1 MALDTATPIKKPRL
15 SPAGRSPGHRPAGS
29 LSRTTGKGTLGQMRR
44 AWRAYL
50 FLSPGLL
57 IFSVFTVFALLFG
70 FYLTFHEWNLIS
82 QDKPF
87 VGLQNYVDMTQD
99 AGFLKSIVNTFYFT
113 GASVPITMAIGFFLA
128 LLLNQAIKFRGV
140 FRTLFFLPQVTPFV
154 VVAII
159 WKWLYNGDYGLFNF
173 YLLRLHLICEPLLW
187 LRAQHLAMP
196 AVILMSV
203 WSGVGFSMVIY
214 LAGMQ
219 AIPEELY
226 ESARMD
232 GAGALH
238 RLRYITI
245 PMLRP
250 TTLFLLVLGIISSL
264 QVFTQIFV
272 MTSGGPVNKTTTM
285 VYYMYLWAF
294 KYFDMGYASTLA
306 FALFFM
312 LLVFTALQLRLARQG
327 DA

>member
-29 LSRTTGKGTLGQMRR
+29 PSRTSGRGTLTQMRR

-57 IFSVFTVFALLFG
+57 IFSLFTVFALLFG
-70 FYLTFHEWNLIS
+70 FYLTFHEWDLINP
-82 QDKPF
+82 DKPF
-87 VGLQNYVDMTQD
+87 IGLQNYVDMTQD

-113 GASVPITMAIGFFLA
+113 GVSVPITMVIGFFLA
-128 LLLNQAIKFRGV
+128 LMLNQAIRFKGV

-173 YLLRLHLICEPLLW
+173 YLLKLHLIREPLLW
-187 LRAQHLAMP
+187 LADQHLAMP
-196 AVILMSV
+196 AVILMSI

-219 AIPEELY
+219 GIPQELH
-226 ESARMD
+226 EAAKVD
-232 GAGALH
+232 GAGSWS
-238 RLRYITI
+238 RLRHVTI
-245 PMLRP
+245 PMTRRNRVVGASCGIVTCRSRDPRP
-250 TTLFLLVLGIISSL
+250 APSTLFLPVMGMIRSL
-264 QVFTQIFV
+264 HVFTPAFV
-272 MTSGGPVNKTTTM
+272 MP
-285 VYYMYLWAF
+285 
-294 KYFDMGYASTLA
+294 
-306 FALFFM
+306 
-312 LLVFTALQLRLARQG
+312 
-327 DA
+327 